1 MNVWLL
7 RWRIFYA
14 LKRARYC
21 LFFFLFILAISLLA
35 PFIANEK
42 PLFIYKDSVLFFPI
56 FKDYPETAFGGD
68 FDTTPDYKDPFVK
81 NLLRDAIVIYPLI
94 DYAPDSIDWELGG
107 IPPTPPD
114 SRHWLG
120 TDDQGRDLASRL
132 LYGLRISLVFGIS
145 LSLCTMILGVILG
158 GLQGYYGGAVDL
170 LGQRLSE
177 IWGSVPVL
185 FLIIIISSV
194 MPPSFF
200 IILVITLLFSWT
212 SIASVVR
219 AEFLRARNYEFVK
232 AARVLGFGNLYIAFR
247 HILPNALVATL
258 TYLPFLMIG
267 SITTLATL
275 DFLGFGLPLG
285 SPSLGELLH
294 QGKNNL
300 QAPHLGL
307 TSFLS
312 LALLLSSL
320 VFIGEGVRDSFAK
333 EKSM

>member
-1 MNVWLL
+1 MNIWLL

-21 LFFFLFILAISLLA
+21 LFFFLFVLAISLLA

-94 DYAPDSIDWELGG
+94 DYAPDSIDWELEG

-177 IWGSVPVL
+177 IWGAVPVL

>member
-1 MNVWLL
+1 MNIWLL

-94 DYAPDSIDWELGG
+94 DYAPDSIDWELEG

-177 IWGSVPVL
+177 IWGAVPVL

-200 IILVITLLFSWT
+200 IILGITLLFSWT